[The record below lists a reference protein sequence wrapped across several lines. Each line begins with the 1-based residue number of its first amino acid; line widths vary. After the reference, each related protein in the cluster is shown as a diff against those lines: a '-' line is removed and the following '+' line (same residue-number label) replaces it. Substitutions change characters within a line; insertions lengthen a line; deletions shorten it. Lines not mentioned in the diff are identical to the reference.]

1 MLAAAIYSLI
11 LRFSVPVFGVLNF
24 MLLVRIFDENEVG
37 VWVLFTTII
46 TLIEVSK
53 SGFIRNASV
62 RLLSLSN
69 ESEAVINASFVIN
82 VLFTAACIVLTG
94 IACVLLVTIWWQ
106 PQLATLLGLFCIQLV
121 VFIFFSHMDYQISS
135 NVNFKV
141 MMIAYIIR
149 NGSLFVFLA
158 AIFWLGITITLQ
170 WLALAQIGCLALATL
185 YLLLRFRPV
194 QLKWRLEK
202 KHVMDIVSFG
212 KYVFATNTSSML
224 FRSTDHYMLA
234 SLLSNASVAYY
245 NVALRITNLIDLP
258 STAASEVLFPVSVKN
273 LKDKGKEDLKR
284 LFEKTVGYT
293 LVIVI
298 PLTIF
303 CFVFA
308 RPLILIIAGEDYLIS
323 IPVLQV
329 TLIYGLL
336 LPYLKQLGTIL
347 NVMNKPQIGFYLMFF
362 IFLLNILTNYFF
374 ITHFGIIGAA
384 YGTLVSYVVSIV
396 INQLILQKE
405 LNVNFIST
413 FRYYIIAHK
422 ELFYKAKGFITRS

>member
-1 MLAAAIYSLI
+1 VLSAAIYSLI

-24 MLLVRIFDENEVG
+24 MLLVRIFNESEVG
-37 VWVLFTTII
+37 IWVLFTTII

-62 RLLSLSN
+62 RLLSLSD
-69 ESEAVINASFVIN
+69 EQTSVINASFVVN
-82 VLFTAACIVLTG
+82 VLFTVACIVCIG
-94 IACVLLVTIWWQ
+94 IASVLLTTVWSQ
-106 PQLATLLGLFCIQLV
+106 QQLAILLGLFCVQLI

-141 MMIAYIIR
+141 MMVAYMIR
-149 NGSLFVFLA
+149 NGSLFIFLA
-158 AIFWLGITITLQ
+158 VIYWFGTSITLE
-170 WLALAQIGCLALATL
+170 WLAVAQIACLLLATI
-185 YLLLRFRPV
+185 YLLFRFRPISIQWNV
-194 QLKWRLEK
+194 EK
-202 KHVMDIVSFG
+202 KSIMSIVSFG
-212 KYVFATNTSSML
+212 KYVFATNTCSML

-308 RPLILIIAGEDYLIS
+308 KPIILIIAGEGYLSS

-329 TLIYGLL
+329 TLAYGLL

-347 NVMNKPQIGFYLMFF
+347 NVMNKPHVGFYLMLF
-362 IFLLNILTNYFF
+362 IFLFNIGTNYFF
-374 ITHFGIIGAA
+374 IHRFGMIGAA
-384 YGTLVSYVVSIV
+384 YGTLISYVVSII
-396 INQLILQKE
+396 INQAILQKE
-405 LNVNFIST
+405 LNVNFLST
-413 FRYYIIAHK
+413 FRYYILAHK
-422 ELFYKAKGFITRS
+422 ELFEKAKTYASRR